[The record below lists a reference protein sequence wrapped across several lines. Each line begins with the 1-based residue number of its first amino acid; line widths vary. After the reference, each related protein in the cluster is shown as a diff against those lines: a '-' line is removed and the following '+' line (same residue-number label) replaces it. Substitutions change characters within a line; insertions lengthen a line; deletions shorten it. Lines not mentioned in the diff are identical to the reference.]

1 MRCLCAVLFVAGGA
15 VGCEALRPAQ
25 PTAVPPPAD
34 TLHRPAAAAAA
45 APKPPAEVLRASAQQ
60 PVAPAAQVAPEDPLV
75 LVAKCLERDD
85 ARGAAAHL
93 ETYVRA
99 HPDQPLFR
107 LQLAELYL
115 RCGLPTEAKF
125 HYEGFVADAEGVTT
139 LAPHLVTGHIR
150 LMETAQRSGDKFG
163 DLYHRGAGLLL
174 LVKTQDGAN
183 DRDAVFCEEMLCKA
197 LRALTDA
204 KELKPN
210 DPQARARLA
219 DALDRA
225 GSRRAA
231 NAERAAARACVTG
244 GGRKVLSE

>member
-1 MRCLCAVLFVAGGA
+1 MRVRAVGVLLVATA

-25 PTAVPPPAD
+25 QPPPVAPAE
-34 TLHRPAAAAAA
+34 TLHRVAPNNPP

-60 PVAPAAQVAPEDPLV
+60 PAVPTAAQVVPEDPLV
-75 LVAKCLERDD
+75 LVAQCLERDD
-85 ARGAAAHL
+85 FRGATTHL

-115 RCGLPTEAKF
+115 RCERPAEARF
-125 HYEGFVADAEGVTT
+125 HYEGFAADARGVPA
-139 LAPHLVTGHIR
+139 LVPHLVTGHIR
-150 LMETAQRSGDKFG
+150 LMELAQRSGDKFG
-163 DLYHRGAGLLL
+163 ELYHRGAGLLL
-174 LVKTQDGAN
+174 LVTAQDSAK
-183 DRDAVFCEEMLCKA
+183 DRDALFCEEMLCKA

-210 DPQARARLA
+210 DPRARASLA
-219 DALDRA
+219 EALDRV

-231 NAERAAARACVTG
+231 SAEREAARASVTSG
-244 GGRKVLSE
+244 GWKLE